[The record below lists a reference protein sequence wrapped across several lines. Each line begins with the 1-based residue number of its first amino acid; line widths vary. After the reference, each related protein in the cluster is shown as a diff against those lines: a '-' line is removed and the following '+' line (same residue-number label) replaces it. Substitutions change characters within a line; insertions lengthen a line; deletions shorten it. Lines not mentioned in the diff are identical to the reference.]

1 MSFTGVGTILR
12 RGQGTN
18 PVPAPGSDTFDVV
31 GRVRSL
37 SGPNITKEEVDD
49 TTLDATGGFKEKL
62 SGLRDGGQVEF
73 PLSFTPGTAASP
85 ANKHQ
90 EVIADINNSTAN
102 SRRNWQIEWPDGTI
116 CDFQAEVFGVA
127 FNTEP
132 NSPVDATVTLTI
144 NGAITL
150 TYP

>member
-18 PVPAPGSDTFDVV
+18 PVPAVGADTFDVV
-31 GRVRSL
+31 GRVRNIGGPNIQKSQVEDNTLDSVGGFTESL
-37 SGPNITKEEVDD
+37 SGLKDP
-49 TTLDATGGFKEKL
+49 
-62 SGLRDGGQVEF
+62 GQF
-73 PLSFTPGTAASP
+73 SFTLSFTPGTASSP

-90 EVIADINNSTAN
+90 ETIGDILLSTAN

-116 CDFQAEVFGVA
+116 ADAQGEVFGVE

-132 NSPVDATVTLTI
+132 DSPVDAT
-144 NGAITL
+144 ITVQVNL
-150 TYP
+150 GWTFTYP